1 MSFAKKMKGVNNRLC
16 AKFDERS
23 GDDRLAILK
32 QGDQVWDEIE
42 AEYITGPDTK
52 YFLEGVQINTL
63 AGMVNGTTIQQGDMS
78 ITASTIVK
86 DESDVVIDY
95 VPAVNDKML
104 IDGVQWS
111 IVDTPHVNFTGND
124 LIVSLKMQIRK

>member
-1 MSFAKKMKGVNNRLC
+1 MSFATKMQSVNNRLC
-16 AKFDERS
+16 ARFDERK
-23 GDDRLAILK
+23 GNNRLAILK

-63 AGMVNGTTIQQGDMS
+63 AGMVNGTTIQQGDMQV
-78 ITASTIVK
+78 IASTKLV
-86 DESDVVIDY
+86 DESEAPITY

-111 IVDTPHVNFTGND
+111 IVDTPHVNFTGDNT
-124 LIVSLKMQIRK
+124 IVSLKMQVRK